1 MPRTYTVGATIDG
14 AGGVAMTRDE
24 IVRHAF
30 EAFRADAEALPPLTL
45 RGGNAIDGYDEA
57 EPFDSPCDE
66 PTDAYIEGYTFWG
79 LGYLDAQS
87 WRHYL
92 PRLIDYAFR
101 RPDDPAMVVEAL
113 IRSLRPPDRYPPRLG
128 TLTAEQEAVVVAFL
142 ETLALGDDSGPLQDD
157 ARQALEEWW
166 LPGARHRP
174 RPEDVAALR
183 SAPVTDH
190 VVEREVYRLTL
201 PATFASSGARHIPE
215 ESRTVEV
222 WSGILCGDVPTMVAI
237 NLMPVAGRGLRQITE
252 RAAAGLR
259 AASVARRSVHVP
271 GARRSERLDGLT
283 RGDSPAEPERV
294 TIVAAVVD
302 QQVVLLTVRSWPRE
316 DVAAAM
322 ERIVGTF
329 EILAR
334 AESAALPRPDPEA

>member
-92 PRLIDYAFR
+92 PRLIDYTFR

-190 VVEREVYRLTL
+190 VVKRERCT
-201 PATFASSGARHIPE
+201 A
-215 ESRTVEV
+215 
-222 WSGILCGDVPTMVAI
+222 
-237 NLMPVAGRGLRQITE
+237 
-252 RAAAGLR
+252 
-259 AASVARRSVHVP
+259 
-271 GARRSERLDGLT
+271 
-283 RGDSPAEPERV
+283 
-294 TIVAAVVD
+294 
-302 QQVVLLTVRSWPRE
+302 
-316 DVAAAM
+316 
-322 ERIVGTF
+322 
-329 EILAR
+329 
-334 AESAALPRPDPEA
+334 